1 MALRLPLFRDAVSGV
16 FVLLGLAALIGACF
30 LVGREIADAKP
41 ARGAFIPP
49 TAVVWGNRVFS
60 DRPALTRWL
69 HYRGV
74 AYTHWA
80 QLHAAASRVLA
91 DR

>member
-1 MALRLPLFRDAVSGV
+1 MAVRLPLFRDALSGLL
-16 FVLLGLAALIGACF
+16 VLLGLAALLAACF

-41 ARGAFIPP
+41 VRGAFVPP

-60 DRPALTRWL
+60 ARRPLSVWL

-74 AYTHWA
+74 AYTRWA
-80 QLHAAASRVLA
+80 ERHPAASRVLGGG
-91 DR
+91 

>member
-1 MALRLPLFRDAVSGV
+1 MAVRLPLVGDALSGLL
-16 FVLLGLAALIGACF
+16 VLLGLAALVGSCF

-41 ARGAFIPP
+41 ARSTFIPP

-60 DRPALTRWL
+60 ARPALAAWL

-80 QLHAAASRVLA
+80 GLHPAASRVLA
-91 DR
+91 GR

>member
-1 MALRLPLFRDAVSGV
+1 MVVRLPLVRDAVSGALV
-16 FVLLGLAALIGACF
+16 VLGLAALVGACF

-41 ARGAFIPP
+41 VRAAFIPP

-60 DRPALTRWL
+60 GRRPLTVWL

-74 AYTHWA
+74 AYTLWA
-80 QLHAAASRVLA
+80 ERHPAASRVLA
-91 DR
+91 GR